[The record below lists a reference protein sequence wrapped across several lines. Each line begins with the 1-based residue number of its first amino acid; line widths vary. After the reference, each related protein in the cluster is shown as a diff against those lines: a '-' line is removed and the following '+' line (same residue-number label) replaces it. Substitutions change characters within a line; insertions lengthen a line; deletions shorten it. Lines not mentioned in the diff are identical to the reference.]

1 MRQVVGF
8 LQVIHKADLVSFYSS
23 LSSYGLIHGAKLPS
37 LDEFL
42 NQSLNGE
49 SHTAFDEKTD
59 KLLEEHA
66 RKLVE
71 GKRKNV
77 Q

>member
-8 LQVIHKADLVSFYSS
+8 LQVIHKADLVSFYNS

-42 NQSLNGE
+42 NQSLNGG